1 MKPQHFLLLITVVAA
16 LLLAACSAT
25 QTDLAGKIN
34 GQPISRNAFNESHR
48 RHYESFQIIQN
59 RAPSRVGREQIKWE
73 PWTNLARVT
82 ILKQHFNKYNITVT
96 PAEVLEY
103 LQSDIPA
110 FIRSSPRFMV
120 DGVFD
125 PLLYNQSLLYDT
137 PENLGYLR
145 QEYLEMRLP
154 ILILQDKLIAN
165 ELLTSAEKKLI
176 RNIIQSRADVDFTV
190 LALDDIQPRIT
201 EEEIST
207 HYQRHLGD
215 YRLDPSISL
224 SYTGIDVLPSRTDIA
239 ATRDYADSL
248 YLALISGKPVEE
260 LLRNEHPFAAFLV
273 LEDFGFVKNGE
284 LDPELYAL
292 LSVLEEGSWSKPRE
306 ERDGYSLI
314 QLEKRTK
321 SLSSFRRL
329 LLPYIPSQNGIDR
342 ARPQAEIAVRLAR
355 EQGMAVACEELSLPR
370 VKALKYTPE
379 QFWHPDPLIVHAIRY
394 ELPGKKPGHIFEPLY
409 STVTRQWIVV
419 ELIEA
424 TLNEFR
430 TLEEVETEI
439 MALLTAEKREKMALQ
454 ISDAILN
461 GNSPSPDNATKISIK
476 NLGPDSQDFGKNSP
490 RIAYSILKPHLEKQ
504 AQKAFIWNGKVWM
517 PSVISVNQDKSIPVD
532 EEKIQAIFRQNLDP
546 DWFDEWLNQKL
557 EQAVINKYDF

>member
-1 MKPQHFLLLITVVAA
+1 MVA
-16 LLLAACSAT
+16 LLLAACST
-25 QTDLAGKIN
+25 NQTDLAGKIN
-34 GQPISRNAFNESHR
+34 GQPITRNAFNESHR
-48 RHYESFQIIQN
+48 RHYENFQIMQN
-59 RAPSRVGREQIKWE
+59 RAPSREEREQIKWDT
-73 PWTNLARVT
+73 WMNLARVT
-82 ILKQHFNKYNITVT
+82 ILKQYFNKYNIKVS
-96 PAEVLEY
+96 PAEVLEH

-110 FIRSSPRFMV
+110 FILSSPRFMI

-154 ILILQDKLIAN
+154 ILKLQDELIRN

-176 RNIIQSRADVDFTV
+176 RGIIQSKADVDFTV
-190 LALDDIQPRIT
+190 LALEDIQPRIT
-201 EEEIST
+201 EEEIGT

-224 SYTGIDVLPSRTDIA
+224 SFTGIDVLPSRTDIA

-248 YLALISGKPVEE
+248 YLALISGTPSEE

-273 LEDFGFVKNGE
+273 LEDSGFVKNGE

-292 LSVLEEGSWSKPRE
+292 LSVMEEGSWSKPRE

-321 SLSSFRRL
+321 SLSSYRRL

-342 ARPQAEIAVRLAR
+342 ARPQAEIAARLAR

-370 VKALKYTPE
+370 KKALKYTPE
-379 QFWHPDPLIVHAIRY
+379 QLWHSDPLVVQLIRN

-409 STVTRQWIVV
+409 STITRQWIVV

-430 TLEEVETEI
+430 ALEEVETEI
-439 MALLTAEKREKMALQ
+439 MTLLMAEKREKMALQ
-454 ISDAILN
+454 ISEAVLN
-461 GNSPSPDNATKISIK
+461 GNSPAPDNATKISIK
-476 NLGPDSQDFGKNSP
+476 NFGPDSQDFGKNSP
-490 RIAYSILKPHLEKQ
+490 RIAYSILKPHLKKQ
-504 AQKAFIWNGKVWM
+504 AQKAFIWDGKVWM
-517 PSVISVNQDKSIPVD
+517 PNVISVSQDKSIPIGED
-532 EEKIQAIFRQNLDP
+532 KIQTIFRQNLDS
-546 DWFDEWLNQKL
+546 DWFEEWLNQKL
-557 EQAVINKYDF
+557 EQAVITKYDF